1 MPDDLSAED
10 LATIVEQ
17 IDRGEDAFQVPEDL
31 LQEPEIPVP
40 APPEEINQ
48 SLFTKIMRMTVGER
62 IKLALKGNRDA
73 RSILMRDSNRLIPR
87 LVLQNPR
94 ISDDEI
100 VAIGRNRNADAELL
114 RVIGDDREW
123 AQNPQIRSVLVTNPK
138 TPVGVALKFI
148 KSLPEREL
156 RQLAKSKNI
165 TSAVAT
171 AAKRTLFLKTEKR
184 S

>member
-1 MPDDLSAED
+1 MPDEISAED
-10 LATIVEQ
+10 LAAIVEQ
-17 IDRGEDAFQVPEDL
+17 IDRGQDSFQVPEDL
-31 LQEPEIPVP
+31 LEEPDTPVP
-40 APPEEINQ
+40 PPEQVDQ
-48 SLFTKIMRMTVGER
+48 SLFMKIMRMTVGER

-73 RSILMRDSNRLIPR
+73 RSILMRDTNRLIPK

-100 VAIGRNRNADAELL
+100 IALGRNRNADTELL
-114 RVIGDDREW
+114 RMVGEDREW
-123 AQNPQIRSVLVTNPK
+123 SQNPQIRSALVTNPK
-138 TPVGVALKFI
+138 TPVTVALKFI
-148 KSLPEREL
+148 KFLPEREL

-184 S
+184 